1 MILCSAIH
9 HPEAKERDNLLH
21 MLFNLIKRPDEDQ
34 RWGVKNLLLLISLS
48 LSLSLSLVSNNAYA
62 TKFTFNTLQLQYLTI
77 QYIALHSCRKKQNT
91 IKCKSHFEV

>member
-34 RWGVKNLLLLISLS
+34 RSGVKKLLLLISLS
-48 LSLSLSLVSNNAYA
+48 LSLSLVSNNTYA
-62 TKFTFNTLQLQYLTI
+62 TKFTSNTLQLQYLTI
-77 QYIALHSCRKKQNT
+77 QYIALHSCRKKTEYNKMQV
-91 IKCKSHFEV
+91 SF

>member
-48 LSLSLSLVSNNAYA
+48 LSLSLVSNNTYA
-62 TKFTFNTLQLQYLTI
+62 TKFTSNTLQYSTLHYIPAAKNRI
-77 QYIALHSCRKKQNT
+77 Q
-91 IKCKSHFEV
+91 

>member
-48 LSLSLSLVSNNAYA
+48 LSLSLVSYNTYA
-62 TKFTFNTLQLQYLTI
+62 TIKVYNDSIPYNTVHCITFLPQKTEYNKMQV
-77 QYIALHSCRKKQNT
+77 S
-91 IKCKSHFEV
+91 F

>member
-48 LSLSLSLVSNNAYA
+48 LSLSLVSNNTYA

>member
-34 RWGVKNLLLLISLS
+34 RWGVKKLLLLISLS
-48 LSLSLSLVSNNAYA
+48 LSLSLVSNNTYA
-62 TKFTFNTLQLQYLTI
+62 TKFTFNTLQILQYLTI

>member
-48 LSLSLSLVSNNAYA
+48 LSLSLRYKVYI
-62 TKFTFNTLQLQYLTI
+62 QYLTI
-77 QYIALHSCRKKQNT
+77 TIPYNT
-91 IKCKSHFEV
+91 VHCITFLPQKTEYNKMQVSF